1 MSATLAIFSPNQ
13 NAYSETFIQAH
24 RQLPFDIRFY
34 YGGWVPYWLEGK
46 SMMTLPW
53 KLRIEKK
60 LQKRFSPAEKKLMY
74 SLKNE
79 QVRVVLA
86 EYGPAAAECLP
97 VVQFLKLPLIVHF
110 HGHDASVNNLVNGYK
125 ERYQR
130 VFEYASAVV
139 AVSQKMKNDLLEMGC
154 PAAKLILNPYGPNP
168 EFFTLNPQ
176 YSNQQFL
183 AIGRFVEKK
192 APHLTL
198 LAFHKA
204 LQQFPDAH
212 LKMIGDGPLW
222 QVCKDL
228 VIHLGMENRVEL
240 LGVQPPAKI
249 QMEMEQSLAFVQ
261 HSVTAKDGD
270 SEGTPVAVLEA
281 QAAGLPV
288 VATEHAGI
296 PDVVVHNQ
304 TGLLSKERDVETMA
318 NNMLSILQ
326 EDGLAQRLGTIGRK
340 RIQEHFTMERHLQTL
355 TDCIN
360 KAVNS

>member
-1 MSATLAIFSPNQ
+1 MKPILAILSPNQ
-13 NAYSETFIQAH
+13 NSYSETFIQAH

-34 YGGWVPYWLEGK
+34 YGGWIPYWLEGK

-60 LQKRFSPAEKKLMY
+60 LQKGFSPAEKKLMY

-79 QVRVVLA
+79 QVQVVLA

-97 VVQFLKLPLIVHF
+97 VIQFLKLPLIVHF
-110 HGHDASVNNLVNGYK
+110 HGHDASVNSLVNGYRDRYK
-125 ERYQR
+125 E
-130 VFEYASAVV
+130 VFEYAYAVV
-139 AVSQKMKNDLLEMGC
+139 AVSQKMKNDLEEMGC
-154 PAAKLILNPYGPNP
+154 PAPKLILNPYGPNP
-168 EFFTLNPQ
+168 EFFRLNPQ

-204 LQQFPDAH
+204 LQQFPDAR

-240 LGVQPPAKI
+240 LGVQPPAQI

-261 HSVTAKDGD
+261 HSVTAADGD

-281 QAAGLPV
+281 QAAALPV
-288 VATEHAGI
+288 IATLHAGI
-296 PDVVVHNQ
+296 PDVVSDGR
-304 TGLLSKERDVETMA
+304 TGLLCKEHDGDAMAENMMKVLGDKLLARQLGGAGRDRV
-318 NNMLSILQ
+318 
-326 EDGLAQRLGTIGRK
+326 R
-340 RIQEHFTMERHLQTL
+340 EHFTMERHLRMLAEVLQR
-355 TDCIN
+355 
-360 KAVNS
+360 AF